1 MGIIESIVLSLSLAV
16 DATAVSITNGL
27 VYTHLSKKK
36 MILSAILFGVFQAVM
51 PLLGYSLMLLS
62 SLNEKVD
69 SFIKGI
75 DHWIAFALLLF
86 LGGKMIIDAIKEI
99 RDSKKENTEE
109 EDTEEKKDDVSLK
122 TLLVQAVATSIDAF
136 AVGISLF
143 AASNVQRSQTGLSI
157 WWTFLII
164 GVITFIC
171 SILGSVFGKVIGNVV
186 KKIAPII
193 GGLVLIGI
201 GVSIVVEHLL

>member
-1 MGIIESIVLSLSLAV
+1 MGIIESIVLSLSLAI

-69 SFIKGI
+69 SFIKGV

-109 EDTEEKKDDVSLK
+109 ETEEKKDDVSLK

>member
-1 MGIIESIVLSLSLAV
+1 
-16 DATAVSITNGL
+16 
-27 VYTHLSKKK
+27 
-36 MILSAILFGVFQAVM
+36 
-51 PLLGYSLMLLS
+51 
-62 SLNEKVD
+62 
-69 SFIKGI
+69 
-75 DHWIAFALLLF
+75 
-86 LGGKMIIDAIKEI
+86 MIIDAIKEI